1 MRKLAW
7 ILFFLVIVGTVL
19 ITLGAVDFA
28 GIGTWFGTTMQN
40 SVLSPSRNFIV
51 EQWLFIGTNGWYI
64 LATVFG
70 ISIISAAFW
79 VSIAYGL
86 IWKKGIQG
94 KLLNKT
100 TSTTPSLPM
109 QRTTSTTIPVQP
121 LPTVPTTT
129 LPVPPITPPPQ
140 EQETT

>member
-7 ILFFLVIVGTVL
+7 ILFFLVIAGTVL

-64 LATVFG
+64 LATCFG
-70 ISIISAAFW
+70 ISILGAIFW
-79 VSIAYGL
+79 GPIFIGL
-86 IWKKGIQG
+86 FIKKGIESKVLG
-94 KLLNKT
+94 KKLQ
-100 TSTTPSLPM
+100 ST
-109 QRTTSTTIPVQP
+109 Q
-121 LPTVPTTT
+121 
-129 LPVPPITPPPQ
+129 PITVTQPAPAPTPLALVQ
-140 EQETT
+140 NIPIATPTPIEKLEEEK